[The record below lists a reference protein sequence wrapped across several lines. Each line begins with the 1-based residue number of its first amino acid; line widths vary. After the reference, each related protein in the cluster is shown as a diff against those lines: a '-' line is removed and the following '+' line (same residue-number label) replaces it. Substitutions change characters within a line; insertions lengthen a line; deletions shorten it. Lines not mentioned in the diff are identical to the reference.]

1 MIRSVKLEDA
11 EGFVPLM
18 DALGYPSSKEQ
29 IKNRLQSILPQEHY
43 QTFVYEANDEL
54 LGMIGMTFSEAYHT
68 DDPHVRI
75 IAFVVRE
82 TEQGKGI
89 GKMLME
95 KAGEW
100 ALTKGAKTI
109 MLNSGNRAE
118 RKKAHEIYHSFG
130 FEGRATGFYKRLD

>member
-1 MIRSVKLEDA
+1 MIRCVKPEDA
-11 EGFVPLM
+11 DGMVPLM
-18 DALGYPSSKEQ
+18 EALGYPSSEKQ
-29 IKNRLQSILPQEHY
+29 MKNRLQRILSRKHY
-43 QTFVYEANDEL
+43 QTYVYEENGEL

-68 DDPHVRI
+68 DEPHVRV
-75 IAFVVRE
+75 IAFVVLE

-100 ALTKGAKTI
+100 AVTHGAKTI
-109 MLNSGNRAE
+109 MLNSGNRTE

-130 FEGRATGFYKRLD
+130 FEGRATGFYKRL